1 MSILFDKPII
11 MKRLSLLFAAALSVL
26 PFIAQA
32 QKEDEAPKELK
43 VMSYNIRMGTADD
56 GTNSWQYRYPATALM
71 IEDQKPDIFGVQEA
85 LDFQIH
91 FIEENCRD
99 YKSVGVGREDGKK
112 KGEHM
117 SIFYN
122 KKTVSLLK
130 WGTFWLSETPEE
142 PSKGWDAACF
152 RSATWALMKDRK
164 TGRKFYYVNT
174 HLDHKGAEAQKNGLK
189 LIVDRIDSI
198 NPEGYPMILTG
209 DFNIRPDN
217 PALKDLDARMSSARK
232 IAEKTDDHATF
243 NGWAKPKS
251 GNIID
256 YIYVSG
262 FTACPEYQTV
272 TKKYADRTYVSDHYP
287 IIARLIF

>member
-1 MSILFDKPII
+1 